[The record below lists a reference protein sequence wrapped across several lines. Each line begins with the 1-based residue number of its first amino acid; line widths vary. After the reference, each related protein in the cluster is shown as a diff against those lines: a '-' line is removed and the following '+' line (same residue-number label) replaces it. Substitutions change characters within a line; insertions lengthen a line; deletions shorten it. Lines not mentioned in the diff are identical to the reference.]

1 MPIRIGQ
8 IGIAG
13 YGASH
18 LEQVQAEI
26 GRGRAVLAAAVV
38 RPADRH
44 PEDMARLPEG
54 VRLHPDVPA
63 MLSAEQ
69 DRLDLVLVPTGIPTH
84 REFAVAA
91 MQAGFN
97 VGVEKPP
104 AGTIEDALDMDR
116 VSRATGRFC
125 AVGFQNTCHPL
136 FRALK
141 RFIADGGIG
150 RVEEIRHTGLWR
162 RLDSYYTRNQ
172 WAGKVRVNGA
182 WIFDGPLANPLSH
195 QLNNQLFLASADPL
209 APARPA
215 RVRAEFYRAH
225 DIIEGE
231 DTDSVEAVT
240 TDGVRI
246 LFHATL
252 CARVQTEPRIV
263 IRGTGGTIAYTPGR
277 EATAVDPVGSTL
289 SIPAVDEGN
298 TGFIASVI
306 DHMTGRGPLYCPVAH
321 TIPYMRVMNGAYE
334 SAGTIHPIP
343 AGHIEKRTME
353 GSVETWIRGIETDLG
368 SVSDRGIIFSQA
380 GLPWARHDTAPFFP
394 LQNYVRFTGS
404 FTTANK

>member
-18 LEQVQAEI
+18 LEQVRAEI

-38 RPADRH
+38 RPADRL
-44 PEDMARLPEG
+44 PEDLARLPEG

-97 VGVEKPP
+97 VAVEKPP

-125 AVGFQNTCHPL
+125 AVGFQNTCPPL
-136 FRALK
+136 FRAVK
-141 RFIADGGIG
+141 RFIAGGAIG
-150 RVEEIRHTGLWR
+150 RVAEIKHIGLWR

-172 WAGKVRVNGA
+172 WAGKIRVNGH

-225 DIIEGE
+225 AIIEGE
-231 DTDSVEAVT
+231 DTDCVEVET

-246 LFHATL
+246 LFYATL

-277 EATAVDPVGSTL
+277 EATAADLAGKILP
-289 SIPAVDEGN
+289 IPAVDEGN

-306 DHMTGRGPLYCPVAH
+306 DHMTGRGPLFCTIAH

-334 SAGTIHPIP
+334 SAGHITPIP
-343 AGHIEKRTME
+343 GEFLKTRPAE
-353 GSVETWIRGIETDLG
+353 GSVETWIKDIEQTALECFERGRLLNQSG
-368 SVSDRGIIFSQA
+368 A
-380 GLPWARHDTAPFFP
+380 GWARPTPPDHFNLVDYIKFSGK
-394 LQNYVRFTGS
+394 L
-404 FTTANK
+404 TT